1 MSLSTTYN
9 RLRAFVDDFAN
20 SSSDSATALRKPENR
35 EAWYAEWDDNY
46 MGDLLDNPLTKS
58 ILRRIADSY
67 YGKQLDALI
76 DEATAL
82 SPDTYPSLFNVFEQ
96 CCETLGIVNPP
107 EVYVTGRMKGI
118 NALSL
123 EVNGDQLI
131 LVGTKVVCLSP
142 SEQSFLLGH
151 ELGHHQQGNLVC
163 HTVNGLMDNLTNAS
177 EIFGPL
183 LLDTIEVPLKR
194 WCRCS
199 EFNADRAGYL
209 CCEDIDAV
217 KQLFIRLGMKE
228 MPSVYARYCELET
241 SHPLLETRWST
252 LLEYIKVQPVSKI
265 HNAHSANNPTQET
278 QCGASIK

>member
-1 MSLSTTYN
+1 MEALNRAYNSL
-9 RLRAFVDDFAN
+9 RGFVDHFAN
-20 SSSDSATALRKPENR
+20 STTGPDSATPPKPENR

-46 MGDLLDNPLTKS
+46 MGGLLDNPLTRS
-58 ILRRIADSY
+58 ILRKVDNSY
-67 YGKQLDALI
+67 YGEQLVKLLN
-76 DEATAL
+76 EATEL
-82 SPDTYPSLFNVFEQ
+82 TFDTYPTLFEVFEN
-96 CCETLGIVNPP
+96 CCETLGITNPP
-107 EVYVTGRMKGI
+107 EVYVTGKMKGI

-142 SEQSFLLGH
+142 DEQAFLLGH

-163 HTVNGLMDNLTNAS
+163 HTVNGLMGNLNNAS

-209 CCEDIDAV
+209 CCQNPDAILH
-217 KQLFIRLGMKE
+217 LFQRLGMRR
-228 MPSVYARYCELET
+228 SVTAYAQYQELAS
-241 SHPLLETRWST
+241 SHPLIPTRWAT
-252 LLEYIKVQPVSKI
+252 LQKYIATLTNQK
-265 HNAHSANNPTQET
+265 TQT
-278 QCGASIK
+278 